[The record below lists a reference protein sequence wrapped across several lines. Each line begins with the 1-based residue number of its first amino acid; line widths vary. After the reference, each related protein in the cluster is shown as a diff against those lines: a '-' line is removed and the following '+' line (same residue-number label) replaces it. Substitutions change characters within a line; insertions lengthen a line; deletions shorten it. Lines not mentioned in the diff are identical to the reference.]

1 MAYIQFADAMDI
13 NCLHFI
19 LHDQIETV
27 HGNQILS
34 LMTTLINEVNGQY
47 IAPVLRDKL
56 PTDLDISAY
65 EVLTLS
71 QDSKLFKL

>member
-1 MAYIQFADAMDI
+1 
-13 NCLHFI
+13 
-19 LHDQIETV
+19 
-27 HGNQILS
+27 
-34 LMTTLINEVNGQY
+34 MTTLINEVNGQY